1 MPFLRTLR
9 QHTGGYR
16 LRAIGGQHTAN
27 QDITIEPNF
36 VTSANMKKKYS
47 TPDVETA
54 SVEHRSFLTASA
66 ITIKPGGDLGGD
78 ELTDGGETKDDTEY
92 NPW

>member
-1 MPFLRTLR
+1 
-9 QHTGGYR
+9 
-16 LRAIGGQHTAN
+16 
-27 QDITIEPNF
+27 
-36 VTSANMKKKYS
+36 MKKKYF

-92 NPW
+92 KPW